1 MFSFLDF
8 SMIDVIIDNISLN
21 MDYYSLECLSIQY
34 KSFYLM
40 LSELSVFDLSK
51 NNFLVYFIMLE

>member
-1 MFSFLDF
+1 
-8 SMIDVIIDNISLN
+8 MIDVIIDNISLN